1 MFTGITRVEE
11 SCDIRT
17 DSGSSSDSNSKCYY
31 NFRMPL
37 VRHFIF
43 GTQVYPYDIQVIFGY
58 QGHGVKIKVKVKT
71 LVSFMILTFKFLM
84 LGISFLYA
92 DILYTEL
99 GSRKVLALTHSRSNY
114 I

>member
-17 DSGSSSDSNSKCYY
+17 DSGSSSDSNSKCFY

-37 VRHFIF
+37 VSHFIF
-43 GTQVYPYDIQVIFGY
+43 DTQVYLYDIQVLFGY
-58 QGHGVKIKVKVKT
+58 QGHGVKIKVKVKI
-71 LVSFMILTFKFLM
+71 LVSFQILTFKFLM
-84 LGISFLYA
+84 LGILF
-92 DILYTEL
+92 LYTEL
-99 GSRKVLALTHSRSNY
+99 GSRKVLALTYTRSND